1 MPQIHLLEVK
11 EIANIRR
18 EKGVPQV
25 WYNAKYAIVVMKRD
39 NPDLYAIFL
48 GIGNS
53 IIQVFWT
60 FPTYTM
66 HPVTPSSQDHGQ
78 INIVFP
84 SAIGCK

>member
-1 MPQIHLLEVK
+1 
-11 EIANIRR
+11 
-18 EKGVPQV
+18 
-25 WYNAKYAIVVMKRD
+25 MKRD

-53 IIQVFWT
+53 VIQVFWT
-60 FPTYTM
+60 FPIYTM